1 MMMASGGNEMAFDR
15 GKLTPNFGPG
25 IDPVPRVPPWTCMVF
40 SDPHVTSFDSKRAV
54 YYTSGEFWIL
64 GVSRSNFRASAPT
77 RMTKD
82 LSVTREI
89 AISGLFIDDGRLIIA
104 WRVSPRAGC
113 CASRFLQILV
123 STGEANPLATLAELP
138 FARSFRFAER
148 ARRPMPCFFNCL
160 LV

>member
-40 SDPHVTSFDSKRAV
+40 SDPHVASVDSKRVV

-89 AISGLFIDDGRLIIA
+89 ANQRLVH
-104 WRVSPRAGC
+104 R
-113 CASRFLQILV
+113 
-123 STGEANPLATLAELP
+123 
-138 FARSFRFAER
+138 
-148 ARRPMPCFFNCL
+148 
-160 LV
+160 

>member
-1 MMMASGGNEMAFDR
+1 MDSLWPLPSADFGGGTRGANGMMMASGGNEMAFDS

-40 SDPHVTSFDSKRAV
+40 GDPHVTSFDSKRAV

-113 CASRFLQILV
+113 CASRFFCKYWCPLEKQIL
-123 STGEANPLATLAELP
+123 
-138 FARSFRFAER
+138 
-148 ARRPMPCFFNCL
+148 
-160 LV
+160 